1 MGWEVLLADITIL
14 AFMPSC
20 VTNPEHVLRVLRH
33 PLVNFFIQSKATT
46 TKKATA
52 NPKQITYWGTD
63 SIKMQC
69 TILICGFF
77 EEMCLV

>member
-33 PLVNFFIQSKATT
+33 SLVNLLIQSKATT
-46 TKKATA
+46 TKKQRK

-63 SIKMQC
+63 GIKMQC
-69 TILICGFF
+69 TILICEF
-77 EEMCLV
+77 EKEMCLV